1 MKLGMFTQISS
12 LIISWL
18 SKKSLALSKY
28 LKEMK
33 NLLTMAKNSESLIEN
48 PSKVKFFNTS
58 NLMMI
63 FVKLHLNAIDA

>member
-1 MKLGMFTQISS
+1 MKLGMFTQILN

-33 NLLTMAKNSESLIEN
+33 NLLIMAKNSESLKEN

-58 NLMMI
+58 NLVMK
-63 FVKLHLNAIDA
+63 FVMLH